1 MAKPK
6 SGSRIIDL
14 ILIVVSLAVLV
25 FVGSFVV
32 KIMQGES
39 APVPGTP
46 EAIVPTSLRIQIM
59 NGCGIAGAASNFS
72 RHVKQ
77 SAGPDFVVD
86 VIDERNFESF
96 QQERTL
102 LIARKENHDHAARF
116 AAKIGLT
123 PDRVSFKELE
133 SNFYDIDYS
142 LVVGADY
149 EKIMAAKKQN

>member
-1 MAKPK
+1 VAKPK
-6 SGSRIIDL
+6 SGSRIIDF
-14 ILIVVSLAVLV
+14 ILIVVSLAVLI

-46 EAIVPTSLRIQIM
+46 EAIVPVSLRIQIM
-59 NGCGIAGAASNFS
+59 NGCGIPGAASSFS

-77 SAGPDFVVD
+77 ASGPDFVVD

-96 QQERTL
+96 QQEKTL
-102 LIARKENHDHAARF
+102 LIARKANHETAARF
-116 AAKIGLT
+116 AAKLGLT
-123 PDRVSFKELE
+123 PDRISFKELE

-149 EKIMAAKKQN
+149 EKIMAARKQN